1 MPGGCLDMPGAL
13 IGPLRANGGPSGNP
27 QVRALRA
34 LRSSSSKW
42 IWLRRSQAKSPLTR
56 SGAWSIERVDSGR
69 TFVRVAVEARDRAT
83 GGGGIPG
90 SLTMTPVCGTDPH
103 GPCDSPA
110 PHKRRNAER
119 LIVELAPRPQ
129 VRAYADHGGG
139 LSREQRRDRGARV
152 DAPGCAAL
160 PRPADRGE
168 TAPGD
173 PMRGH
178 NHLRARCS
186 MWT

>member
-83 GGGGIPG
+83 GGGGY
-90 SLTMTPVCGTDPH
+90 S
-103 GPCDSPA
+103 
-110 PHKRRNAER
+110 R
-119 LIVELAPRPQ
+119 L
-129 VRAYADHGGG
+129 ADDDAG
-139 LSREQRRDRGARV
+139 LRDRSSRTLRLAG
-152 DAPGCAAL
+152 
-160 PRPADRGE
+160 PAQATQR
-168 TAPGD
+168 
-173 PMRGH
+173 
-178 NHLRARCS
+178 
-186 MWT
+186 